1 MKKFILGMITLG
13 LLAVGTPIVG
23 SMVIKDSKQTSDND
37 LAQVFDRF
45 NILIKE
51 EPSYVVTD
59 SSKAVKQN
67 PGGYMY
73 HQEVISESGKAYDIS
88 YYAGHELKEG
98 AILKLDTKG
107 RYVETWEEV
116 SKENVPQ
123 KVLDKLNIYKKL

>member
-1 MKKFILGMITLG
+1 
-13 LLAVGTPIVG
+13 
-23 SMVIKDSKQTSDND
+23 
-37 LAQVFDRF
+37 
-45 NILIKE
+45 
-51 EPSYVVTD
+51 VTD

-123 KVLDKLNIYKKL
+123 KVLDKLNI

>member
-1 MKKFILGMITLG
+1 MKKFILGMMTLG

-45 NILIKE
+45 NLLIKE

-59 SSKAVKQN
+59 GSKAVKQE

-73 HQEVISESGKAYDIS
+73 HQEVISESGKVYDIS

-116 SKENVPQ
+116 SKEDVPQ
-123 KVLDKLNIYKKL
+123 KILDKLNV

>member
-1 MKKFILGMITLG
+1 MKKIVLGIVIVG
-13 LLAVGTPIVG
+13 LLGVGTPIVG
-23 SMVIKDSKQTSDND
+23 SMLTKNDKQTSNND

-59 SSKAVKQN
+59 SSKAEKQE

-73 HQEVISESGKAYDIS
+73 YQEVVSKSGKKYDLS

-98 AILKLDTKG
+98 AILKLEAKG
-107 RYVETWEEV
+107 RYVKTWEEV
-116 SKENVPQ
+116 ADKEVPES
-123 KVLDKLNIYKKL
+123 VLAQLKI